1 MDPQLFLFYAGLVA
15 LPAIP
20 LAVWKIFT
28 LPPKVGPIES
38 DHLSHTIGYQK
49 RLNRKGVDVKP
60 NELYVWLP
68 GRTT

>member
-1 MDPQLFLFYAGLVA
+1 MDPKLFLIYSSLVA
-15 LPAIP
+15 IPVIP

-28 LPPKVGPIES
+28 LPPKVGPL
-38 DHLSHTIGYQK
+38 DDVRTTLGYQE

>member
-1 MDPQLFLFYAGLVA
+1 MDRLFLVWGFLAGIPL
-15 LPAIP
+15 LP
-20 LAVWKIFT
+20 LAVYKIFT